1 MVVDPWQAWHNDLN
15 ALMTAH
21 FPDRRAVPG
30 AGNAENPPLMF
41 IGEAPGG
48 QEEAQG
54 TPFVGQAGQQL
65 QGFLD
70 AVGLRRDAI
79 WISNTVKIR
88 PIRISP
94 TGSVANRTPTPQEI
108 ALFAPL
114 LHREILLVHPRFLV
128 TLGNVPL
135 HALDTD
141 APTIGACHGE
151 TRRALIRGIP
161 IPLIPLYHPASL
173 IYKPALRDAYQADMM
188 RVKAMLASAP

>member
-79 WISNTVKIR
+79 QLSSFQLYPSSTY
-88 PIRISP
+88 
-94 TGSVANRTPTPQEI
+94 
-108 ALFAPL
+108 
-114 LHREILLVHPRFLV
+114 
-128 TLGNVPL
+128 
-135 HALDTD
+135 
-141 APTIGACHGE
+141 IGA
-151 TRRALIRGIP
+151 
-161 IPLIPLYHPASL
+161 YSL
-173 IYKPALRDAYQADMM
+173 SISSSTCFL
-188 RVKAMLASAP
+188 S